1 MLRFWVLGPWGI
13 VFLATIVDWRTKIA
27 WFWRFVL
34 INWTLAFAT
43 YAAALSLGFPSGIIW
58 KQPEDVKHSRN
69 GLEHWSASNL
79 LINEITRFLLFM
91 KFERFTQSLCYTELW
106 LCNIDN
112 IGSTYH
118 LYKRQGYLVNVI
130 SNKDGHYSSN
140 TRCFYSSNKSYDHTP
155 GFTYVSFPT
164 WLPVVPESL
173 PAGTWN
179 WNS

>member
-1 MLRFWVLGPWGI
+1 MV
-13 VFLATIVDWRTKIA
+13 
-27 WFWRFVL
+27 
-34 INWTLAFAT
+34 LAFRSDKLNSGLCHLCRCSLPWLSEWHYLKTTRRCKAFT
-43 YAAALSLGFPSGIIW
+43 KWFRALISEQS
-58 KQPEDVKHSRN
+58 
-69 GLEHWSASNL
+69 
-79 LINEITRFLLFM
+79 INDGTRFLLFM

-140 TRCFYSSNKSYDHTP
+140 TRCFYSSNKSYDHIP